1 VERWKGGLLYLY
13 NIIKIYIMSNSG
25 ELLKFCDN
33 DLDLFFNT
41 LAEKYN
47 DVSIPNVN
55 LNMEEESELNNI
67 TIDIENS
74 VNKLNQNGKQQL
86 VFNKLGFSEIVKRI
100 YSIIKNGEQA
110 GGIDPIVPY
119 TKRTRL
125 TNSDL
130 LASLALATG
139 LICIIIAWY
148 KLINILSVIPVSDH
162 FGSDVQQAFRDNLK
176 NVPMEN
182 MNFLAYF
189 FKVLFGMTGQVLT
202 SQQGHIQSLLSSFI
216 SKTIMTSSGEILT
229 NCLPQESSSILNS
242 VSTFFTTFVSPNSYQ
257 QCILKSGEVLGNA
270 ALYNAGVKLSLVN
283 IQIGANIAAIGDLT
297 TFGTRLTYA
306 SIGYIS
312 YRIGLIRAPR
322 LGNDAGLIETG
333 GYKKRKTVRTKRT
346 KTVKKT
352 RRTKKSKK
360 SKKSKKTTRV
370 RR

>member
-1 VERWKGGLLYLY
+1 
-13 NIIKIYIMSNSG
+13 MSNSG

-47 DVSIPNVN
+47 DVSIPNAN
-55 LNMEEESELNNI
+55 LNMEEVTELNNI
-67 TIDIENS
+67 MIDIEKS

-100 YSIIKNGEQA
+100 YSIIKNSQQT
-110 GGIDPIVPY
+110 GGVDPIIPY

-130 LASLALATG
+130 LASLALVTG

-148 KLINILSVIPVSDH
+148 KLINIISVIPISDH

-182 MNFLAYF
+182 LNFLAYF

-202 SQQGHIQSLLSSFI
+202 AQQEHIQSLLSSFI
-216 SKTIMTSSGEILT
+216 SKTIITSSGEILT

-306 SIGYIS
+306 SIGYIT
-312 YRIGLIRAPR
+312 YRIRSMRAPR
-322 LGNDAGLIETG
+322 VGNDVELIETG
-333 GYKKRKTVRTKRT
+333 GYKKRNSVKSKKSKT
-346 KTVKKT
+346 
-352 RRTKKSKK
+352 TKKSKK
-360 SKKSKKTTRV
+360 SKKSKTTKKSRKSKKS
-370 RR
+370 RRT

>member
-1 VERWKGGLLYLY
+1 
-13 NIIKIYIMSNSG
+13 MSNSG
-25 ELLKFCDN
+25 ELLKFCDK

-47 DVSIPNVN
+47 DVSIPNVK

-67 TIDIENS
+67 MIDIENS

-100 YSIIKNGEQA
+100 YSIIKNSEQT
-110 GGIDPIVPY
+110 GGMDPIVPY
-119 TKRTRL
+119 TRRSRL
-125 TNSDL
+125 TNTDL
-130 LASLALATG
+130 LACLALVTG

-182 MNFLAYF
+182 LNFLAYF

-202 SQQGHIQSLLSSFI
+202 SQQSHIQALLSSFI

-297 TFGTRLTYA
+297 TFGTRITYA
-306 SIGYIS
+306 SIAYIS
-312 YRIGLIRAPR
+312 YRIGLIRPPR
-322 LGNDAGLIETG
+322 LGNDMRFIETG
-333 GYKKRKTVRTKRT
+333 GNIKLKPKKIKKT

-352 RRTKKSKK
+352 KRTKKTKRSKRNNKSKK
-360 SKKSKKTTRV
+360 SRK
-370 RR
+370 